1 MSAALAGFLFLV
13 IICALGLWIIKG
25 GRSGVKDGYEA
36 FQNEGDISA
45 AHKSATDS
53 KGEMKQ
59 EMAEKAEKAE
69 EPTTTDIA
77 STPLTQEQN
86 LLLNKSGDLIKMV
99 GEIAQKTYGPV
110 KEQFEGFEQGQA
122 AYKPLQQ
129 IIKPH
134 QTPEQPLPAMTASAP
149 TDRGSGAE
157 NILADEK
164 KLASIR
170 EMIRDETAS
179 AVRDELS
186 KSRLFNEYQINYGS
200 V

>member
-13 IICALGLWIIKG
+13 IISAIGLWIIKG
-25 GRSGVKDGYEA
+25 GRSGVKEGYEA
-36 FQNEGDISA
+36 FQNEPSETD
-45 AHKSATDS
+45 KSASDKSADDQKGS
-53 KGEMKQ
+53 KKE
-59 EMAEKAEKAE
+59 EPVE

-134 QTPEQPLPAMTASAP
+134 QTPEQPLPAMTADAP